1 MTDTPPS
8 RDLNV
13 TPLPHL
19 APLSQTLHRLDDAH
33 RRFKNHVAE
42 SLALSPTELTALLV
56 TATTPDITV
65 TALAVDLGVSIGTA
79 TAVVERLEDAGLVRL
94 VANWI
99 SNQFDALQL
108 TPPGFDTLI
117 RVQTEYRTVLE
128 QADTSGDLT
137 RILPELANITV
148 TLNAAARNRRPTT

>member
-1 MTDTPPS
+1 
-8 RDLNV
+8 L

-19 APLSQTLHRLDDAH
+19 ATLSQTLHRLDDAH
-33 RRFKNHVAE
+33 RRFKNQVAG

-65 TALAVDLGVSIGTA
+65 TALAEDLGVSFSTA

-99 SNQFDALQL
+99 SNQFDELQL
-108 TPPGFDTLI
+108 TQPGFDTLI
-117 RVQTEYRTVLE
+117 HIQTKYRTVLG

-137 RILPELANITV
+137 RILPELANITAA
-148 TLNAAARNRRPTT
+148 LNAAARNRDSGV